1 MTRGNVDDT
10 SDEQDGKAQSIAGQ
24 RAIKRLMVP
33 VRKKI
38 RIAQLLAFLSG
49 VLSIAPYV
57 ALVELGGALLGQ
69 FDPDRAWRIVMIL
82 IGAYTARLFLYFLAL
97 LATHVVDLDLRSQVR
112 REITSKLARVELS
125 WFTRTSSGQIRKSIQ
140 DDTATAHTV
149 IAHGPVEKLNA
160 IVSPVCL
167 LAYAFY
173 LDWRLGLLSIAT
185 FPLYLGMYGLSMRG
199 MGEKTAQMDTKLGR
213 VSSTMAEFIAGISV
227 VKAFGKVGQAH
238 RAYLEAADQFSQF
251 YRAWAMPLVSMTCL
265 SFSWVSIPVLLVV
278 NLGGGAALLA
288 AGVVTAEQVIATTLI
303 ALVLPGAVMT
313 VATISWSYQL
323 AGSAAVR
330 LVDMMD
336 LPVVA
341 WPEVGKQPA
350 SFDIRVQ
357 DVSYSYGEIKALD
370 QVSLD
375 IPQGSVTAL
384 VGPSGSGKST
394 LATLVARFAD
404 PDEGRISIGGVDLKD
419 MDEQTLYDTVA
430 FVLQDAQLIR
440 DSLAAN
446 IALARPTASLD
457 EIRQAAQAACIDDFI
472 MSLPR
477 GYDTV
482 VGDDTQLSGGQAA
495 RIAIARALMK
505 DAPILVLDEATAMA
519 DPESEALIQQALTR
533 LSQGR
538 TVLVIAH
545 RLASIRGADQIV
557 VMNRGGI
564 QACGTHE
571 QLLGNAHY
579 QALLAQGEVKE
590 NVK

>member
-1 MTRGNVDDT
+1 MDDT
-10 SDEQDGKAQSIAGQ
+10 SEEQDGKAQSIAGQ

-82 IGAYTARLFLYFLAL
+82 IGAYTTRLFLYFLAL
-97 LATHVVDLDLRSQVR
+97 LATHVVDLDLRSQMR
-112 REITSKLARVELS
+112 REITNKLARVELS

-199 MGEKTAQMDTKLGR
+199 MGEKTAQMDTKLAR

-238 RAYLEAADQFSQF
+238 RAYLEAAGQFSQF
-251 YRAWAMPLVSMTCL
+251 YHAWAMPLVSMSCL

-288 AGVVTAEQVIATTLI
+288 AGVVTAEKVIATTLI

-313 VATISWSYQL
+313 VAMISWSYQL

-330 LVDMMD
+330 LVNMMD
-336 LPVVA
+336 LPVLT
-341 WPEVGKQPA
+341 WPEIGMQPT

-357 DVSYSYGEIKALD
+357 DVSYSYGETRALD
-370 QVSLD
+370 QVSVE
-375 IPQGSVTAL
+375 IPQGAVTAL

-404 PDEGRISIGGVDLKD
+404 PDEGRISIGGVDLMD

-446 IALARPTASLD
+446 IALACPAASLD